1 MKGSADKVEAESLSL
16 RGKKASAAYS
26 GSQGSNP
33 SQSQVGPGM
42 RVKTTLPQLVIND
55 GQNQTPQ
62 SLSSYKNNQ
71 GSFAQGQVPQHQLS
85 HRQPSGQGAIST
97 SISSIAASSSAQGVA
112 KNNIPGL
119 GGNTRTRNNIGGM
132 AYQQQHHT
140 TAGAAGSAQR
150 MLRQPDGSY
159 NYNSSKGFKSNFAS
173 FNDE

>member
-1 MKGSADKVEAESLSL
+1 MKGSADKAEVEGLPL
-16 RGKKASAAYS
+16 RSKKAPAAYA
-26 GSQGSNP
+26 GSQGSIP
-33 SQSQVGPGM
+33 SQGQAGPGM

-71 GSFAQGQVPQHQLS
+71 GSLAQGQVAQHQLS

-97 SISSIAASSSAQGVA
+97 SISSVAASSSAQVIA
-112 KNNIPGL
+112 KNNMPGL

-140 TAGAAGSAQR
+140 TAGASGGA
-150 MLRQPDGSY
+150 
-159 NYNSSKGFKSNFAS
+159 
-173 FNDE
+173 